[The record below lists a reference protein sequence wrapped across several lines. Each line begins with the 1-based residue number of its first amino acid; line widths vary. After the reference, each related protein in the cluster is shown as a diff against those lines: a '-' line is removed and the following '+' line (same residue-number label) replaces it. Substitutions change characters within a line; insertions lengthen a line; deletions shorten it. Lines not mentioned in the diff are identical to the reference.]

1 MKNGPKKVE
10 ILIKDAYLADLIREQ
25 LEIFGGIEIVESGG
39 DVILSE
45 EATDKS
51 VPHLLFG
58 SRNDLHESLTLP
70 LRLGELTDRL
80 RYIFSGRDRF
90 AHSDSVSFMNLTL
103 DADGVITDGG
113 KTMRLTEKERLILQF
128 LYQADNYSLDRKTL
142 LQKVWGY
149 AETAETHTLETHL
162 YRLRQKL
169 EEGFG
174 TLELIT
180 TKDGIYT
187 LNVTGPRQ

>member
-10 ILIKDAYLADLIREQ
+10 IAIKDAYLADLIREQ
-25 LEIFGGIEIVESGG
+25 LISFDGVEIVENGG
-39 DVILSE
+39 DIVLSE
-45 EATDKS
+45 EVTDKNL
-51 VPHLLFG
+51 PHLLFG
-58 SRNDLHESLTLP
+58 SRSELHESLTLP
-70 LRLGELTDRL
+70 LRLGDLTDRL
-80 RYIFSGRDRF
+80 RYILSGRDRF
-90 AHSDSVSFMNLTL
+90 AQNDSISFMNLTL
-103 DADGVITDGG
+103 DADGVISNGN
-113 KTMRLTEKERLILQF
+113 KTLRLTEKERLILQF
-128 LYQADNYSLDRKTL
+128 LYQAEDCSLDRKNL

-174 TLELIT
+174 TLDLIT

-187 LNVTGPRQ
+187 LNVTELR